1 MGLDVHR
8 VEREG
13 IYEARSP
20 VAEIFQ
26 DLERLK
32 QAAAA
37 TAALRGRLGRFGVFG
52 LLLGMPAIVV
62 GSSTNRTLIA
72 LAGGVVTVT
81 AIGLLIYAAMMGRRL
96 TKYPSRTTLLRH
108 LLGMFQQ
115 DAAEGAPFAIQLAL
129 RGRLEKIKEEPWAA
143 RKRGKQQF
151 FRERFLTI
159 EGQLLDGTTF
169 TERIVELSRKRT
181 YVNPRGKY
189 KSKTRSRYVIVL
201 RLAYPRKTYGDA
213 TAAHKKLNEKIR
225 MPGSANFRGIRVSDK
240 AILVKALVRQESELV
255 EASVML
261 SLGAYR
267 ILNLARRSAS
277 AAKGGHG

>member
-8 VEREG
+8 IEREG
-13 IYEARSP
+13 IYEARAP
-20 VAEIFQ
+20 VAAVFE

-32 QAAAA
+32 KAAEA
-37 TAALRGRLGRFGVFG
+37 TARLRGRLGRFGGFG
-52 LLLGMPAIVV
+52 LLLGIPAIIV
-62 GSSTNRTLIA
+62 GVTSDTPL
-72 LAGGVVTVT
+72 LKLGGILVTIT
-81 AIGLLIYAAMMGRRL
+81 AVGLLIYAATMGRKLLR
-96 TKYPSRTTLLRH
+96 YPSRTTLLRQ

-115 DAAEGAPFAIQLAL
+115 DAAEGAPFSIQLAL
-129 RGRLEKIKEEPWAA
+129 RAAPEKIKEEPWAA

-189 KSKTRSRYVIVL
+189 KSKTRSRYVIIL

-213 TAAHKKLNEKIR
+213 TAAHKNLKEKIR
-225 MPGSANFRGIRVSDK
+225 MPGSANFRGIRVSEK

-255 EASVML
+255 QASVML
-261 SLGAYR
+261 SLGVYR